1 MEFLHSL
8 RGLLTA
14 GLSFPLFLDGA
25 VATCR
30 IVDKSENPLKGV
42 EMRLT
47 ALEGGE
53 PQYKKSDKRGMV
65 EFHDIKPGRHLFQ
78 AQASGYMP
86 LRLTLNVEE
95 HTQLTRVLLKTGDF
109 EKLEQQAA
117 GALEQGKPEAAIE
130 SLLSLLNSYP
140 EDAVLHDKLARAYGA
155 ALNMDKAVAEAD
167 EAARLDVQFA
177 STKAEVKAAILRES
191 GRQALRQRDFKKA
204 ISEFEAL
211 KTDAPNDMAAYHG
224 LALAYGHSGRYKEA
238 LQAIRRAIELDP
250 NNAAL
255 KDVEAVLL
263 NNAGAKPR

>member
-1 MEFLHSL
+1 LIIALMEFLHSL

-109 EKLEQQAA
+109 
-117 GALEQGKPEAAIE
+117 
-130 SLLSLLNSYP
+130 
-140 EDAVLHDKLARAYGA
+140 
-155 ALNMDKAVAEAD
+155 
-167 EAARLDVQFA
+167 
-177 STKAEVKAAILRES
+177 
-191 GRQALRQRDFKKA
+191 
-204 ISEFEAL
+204 
-211 KTDAPNDMAAYHG
+211 
-224 LALAYGHSGRYKEA
+224 
-238 LQAIRRAIELDP
+238 
-250 NNAAL
+250 
-255 KDVEAVLL
+255 
-263 NNAGAKPR
+263 